1 MAIRSQSV
9 GESAGRV
16 DGPDKTTGRGKYVID
31 AALPGMLWCKI
42 LRSPYAHA
50 RVVRIDARR
59 ALALPGVH
67 AVLTGEDVRGLRT
80 GNIREDEPVL
90 SSWDRVRFIGDKVA
104 AIAADDEDIA
114 QKALD
119 LIEVDYEPLPAVFDA
134 SEAAQADAP
143 VLHPEFNTYRRVTE
157 MDAPGNVWERVTHD
171 WGDVAQGFNAADLI
185 VEGTYRT
192 PKNHQLYLEP
202 HTCLVSI
209 DDNERV
215 QVWVTSQ
222 APTAKRVSL
231 ARLMGIPRD
240 RIRINVAYLG
250 GSFGG
255 KGDATGVVLCYLLAK
270 KTGRSVKFAMDYSE
284 ELAAMNP
291 RHAAVIDIRAGVR
304 RDGVITAWEA
314 KGTFETG
321 AYAGYAPPGLLGPQ
335 TVEPYAIENVRIT
348 SQSVYTNVVP
358 AGYFRGPGQFQG
370 SFASES
376 HLDVVARRLGLS
388 PVDLRLAKIRRA
400 SLRSAAGH
408 ETSADPTWPAR
419 LEEAIHVAVDRSD
432 FYDSKPAHVGSGM
445 AVAMAGTGGMDGH
458 AEIHLLGSG
467 RIVAHLPTSD
477 PGVGLATV
485 LSQVVAEELGIP
497 MNRVQVEPW
506 STDDSPNDGGFGGSR
521 GSRVT
526 TVAGYQAA
534 QDLKVKLARLA
545 AEFFGWNEERISF
558 RGGRLVDNATG
569 QSRPIEEIAERLGS
583 AVIGRA
589 DTYEADGEGIPSFAV
604 HVAEVEVD
612 QETGAPTVR
621 RYTAVHET
629 GRVLNPVG
637 FAAQIEGGLVMGL
650 GHALTEE
657 LAIDRSDGRVTNPS
671 LADYK
676 VPTARDIP
684 PLDTFVLESDAG
696 HGPYRVRAIGDIP
709 IIAPAPAVANAIDDA
724 VGVRLADLP
733 ATAEKIRALL
743 HPPGSGLRKGE
754 VADHSPAA
762 AG

>member
-1 MAIRSQSV
+1 MANRSQGVGDSV
-9 GESAGRV
+9 GRV
-16 DGPDKTTGRGKYVID
+16 DGPDKTTGRGRYVID
-31 AALPGMLWCKI
+31 AALPGMLWCRI
-42 LRSPYAHA
+42 LRSPYSHA
-50 RVVRIDARR
+50 RVVKIDASR

-80 GNIREDEPVL
+80 GNLREDEPLL

-114 QKALD
+114 QQALD
-119 LIEVDYEPLPAVFDA
+119 LIEADYEPLPAVFDA

-143 VLHPEFNTYRRVTE
+143 VIHPEFNTYRRVEAMKT
-157 MDAPGNVWERVTHD
+157 PVNVWERVTHG
-171 WGDVAQGFNAADLI
+171 WGDVAQGFGAADLI
-185 VEGTYRT
+185 MEGTYRT
-192 PKNHQLYLEP
+192 PKNHQMYLEP

-209 DDNERV
+209 DEDERV

-231 ARLMGIPRD
+231 ARLMGVPRD
-240 RIRINVAYLG
+240 RIKINVAYLG

-270 KTGRSVKFAMDYSE
+270 KTGRPVKFAMDYSE

-291 RHAAVIDIRAGVR
+291 RHAAVIAIRAGVR
-304 RDGVITAWEA
+304 KDGIITAWEA
-314 KGTFETG
+314 TGTFETG
-321 AYAGYAPPGLLGPQ
+321 AYAGYAPSGLLGPA

-358 AGYFRGPGQFQG
+358 SGYFRGPGQFQG

-376 HLDVVARRLGLS
+376 HLDVVARGLGMS
-388 PVDLRLAKIRRA
+388 PVDIRLANVRRA
-400 SLRSAAGH
+400 SSQTALGH
-408 ETSADPTWPAR
+408 ETSADPRWPAR
-419 LEEAIHVAVDRSD
+419 LEETIRVAVGRSGY
-432 FYDSKPAHVGSGM
+432 YDLKPAHVGRGI

-458 AEIHLLGSG
+458 AEIHLFGSG
-467 RIVAHLPTSD
+467 RIVAHMPTSD

-485 LSQVVAEELGIP
+485 LTQVVAEELGVP
-497 MNRVQVEPW
+497 MSRVRVEPW

-558 RGGRLVDNATG
+558 QRGRLVDDVTG
-569 QSRPIEEIAERLGS
+569 QSKRIEEIAERLGS
-583 AVIGRA
+583 TMIGRA

-612 QETGAPTVR
+612 PETGAPTVR

-629 GRVLNPVG
+629 GRVLNPIG
-637 FAAQIEGGLVMGL
+637 FAAQIEGGLIMGL

-657 LAIDRSDGRVTNPS
+657 LSIDRSDGRVTNPS

-676 VPTARDIP
+676 LPTARDIP

-709 IIAPAPAVANAIDDA
+709 INAPAPAIANAIDDA
-724 VGVRLADLP
+724 VGVRLTDLP
-733 ATAEKIRALL
+733 AT
-743 HPPGSGLRKGE
+743 
-754 VADHSPAA
+754 
-762 AG
+762 